1 MGAELHRR
9 RQYPVGNGPAHAR
22 RHIIALQVSD
32 HAVFD
37 VVHQRRMA
45 VKQRAGVHIQIPDAG
60 FGQRVQNHI
69 QDEIAV
75 AQMMMEGNPHA
86 RFDAGQGDDLLQ
98 RMYDLIH
105 INARSFP
112 AQGLPPF
119 R

>member
-1 MGAELHRR
+1 
-9 RQYPVGNGPAHAR
+9 
-22 RHIIALQVSD
+22 
-32 HAVFD
+32 
-37 VVHQRRMA
+37 MA

-75 AQMMMEGNPHA
+75 AQMMMEGDAHA
-86 RFDAGQGDDLLQ
+86 GPDAGQSDDLLQ

-105 INARSFP
+105 ISARSFP